1 MPINVNCDF
10 LETLLFFFPFSG
22 IGFVDRQFNL
32 LLHPQI
38 KIEGEKRG
46 TLKFETSMGFSKKST
61 KKVVVIGDQ
70 KTEFLPN
77 REAVKVIILLIR
89 VISIMIFLLYF
100 ELGLQH

>member
-1 MPINVNCDF
+1 MLNAII
-10 LETLLFFFPFSG
+10 LKHYYFFSPFSG

-46 TLKFETSMGFSKKST
+46 TLKFETLMGFSKKST